1 MDGLSDEDLARAI
14 REAGVHILF
23 DLSGHTAGH
32 RLGVFARKTAPIQI
46 SWLGYVGTTGLA
58 AMDYVLADDVQ
69 APPGT
74 EAHYTENTIRLP
86 HGYTC
91 FDPPRITGARETPAA
106 RNGFVTFGSLNNPA
120 KLSDDA
126 IASYA
131 QILARTPSSILLL
144 KFRGLEDAGV
154 QQRLRAAFAAHGI
167 GPERLRIEGR
177 APRLAFLK
185 SYDEVDIALDTLW
198 MGCPVVTFPGATFAG
213 RHAASYLTHAGLGD
227 LVAKDQAGF
236 TALAVTLA
244 NDLPRV
250 QALREILPQTVART
264 LCDGARF
271 AEDFSAAMEAAVRS
285 HI

>member
-1 MDGLSDEDLARAI
+1 
-14 REAGVHILF
+14 
-23 DLSGHTAGH
+23 
-32 RLGVFARKTAPIQI
+32 
-46 SWLGYVGTTGLA
+46 
-58 AMDYVLADDVQ
+58 
-69 APPGT
+69 
-74 EAHYTENTIRLP
+74 
-86 HGYTC
+86 
-91 FDPPRITGARETPAA
+91 
-106 RNGFVTFGSLNNPA
+106 
-120 KLSDDA
+120 
-126 IASYA
+126 
-131 QILARTPSSILLL
+131 
-144 KFRGLEDAGV
+144 V

-177 APRLAFLK
+177 APRLEFLK
-185 SYDEVDIALDTLW
+185 SYDEVDIALDTFPYSGGLTTCEAVW

-250 QALREILPQTVART
+250 QALREMLPQTVART